1 MPQTTTPTDT
11 AAVRDARTAVAAA
24 EVVELQSVVAWAA
37 AHRVVLD
44 DGTGVVTEQTFG
56 DNGVLLGGV
65 GCPLVSEFDVYD
77 LAATLGMSSDAGC
90 HFVGKTLELRYR
102 LRRTWERVVALQ
114 VPKWKAFRLAELTM
128 NLTFEAAS
136 YIDQMLAP
144 VLHSCT
150 FAQIERTV
158 TMGIDLYDPAEAE
171 RRAKKAAED
180 RSFDVHLDGATT
192 DGVVQ
197 VDGSLALEDALDLE
211 QAVRNGAQS
220 LSDLGCEESLDA
232 RRAMAVGDMARTQLA
247 LDLAT
252 DDPDGDDLQAGTGGR
267 GVTIY
272 AHLDPDSPHATIDNP
287 ACNDVLIEQIKA
299 WCQTVGNTVTIRPVI
314 DLNTEISTQAYTPTV
329 KLAEQVR
336 LRDQCCVFPHCTRP
350 ARYTDLDHRHPFDQK
365 NPTAGGKTTT
375 SNLALL
381 CRRHHRTK
389 TFSPWTYETPQPGV
403 YDWTSP
409 TGTHFRV
416 TRGRR
421 HGRMPITTRLDHD
434 PPADPPPPEP

>member
-1 MPQTTTPTDT
+1 MPETTTPTDI

-77 LAATLGMSSDAGC
+77 LAATLSMSSDAGC

-128 NLTFEAAS
+128 NLTYEAAR
-136 YIDQMLAP
+136 YIDTMLAP

-150 FAQIERTV
+150 YAQIERTV
-158 TMGIDLYDPAEAE
+158 TMGIDLHDPDEAE

-180 RSFDVHLDGATT
+180 RSFDVHLDEAST

-211 QAVRNGAQS
+211 QAVQHGAQT

-247 LDLAT
+247 LDLQA
-252 DDPDGDDLQAGTGGR
+252 DEAGEDGDDLTSGTTGGR

-272 AHLDPDSPHATIDNP
+272 AHLDPDSPHASLDNP
-287 ACNDVLIEQIKA
+287 GASDVLISQIQA
-299 WCQTVGNTVTIRPVI
+299 WCETVGNTVTIRPVI
-314 DLNTEISTQAYTPTV
+314 DLNQEITTDAYTPTV
-329 KLAEQVR
+329 KLTEQVR
-336 LRDQCCVFPHCTRP
+336 LRDQCCIFPHCTRP
-350 ARYTDLDHRHPFDQK
+350 ARHCDLDHRHPFDQQ

-389 TFSPWTYETPQPGV
+389 TFSPWTYDTPQPGV

-416 TRGRR
+416 TRSRRDGRL
-421 HGRMPITTRLDHD
+421 PITTQIDQA
-434 PPADPPPPEP
+434 PADSEP

>member
-1 MPQTTTPTDT
+1 MPETTTPTDI
-11 AAVRDARTAVAAA
+11 AAVRYARTAVAAA

-77 LAATLGMSSDAGC
+77 LAATLSMSSDAGC

-128 NLTFEAAS
+128 NLTYEAAT
-136 YIDQMLAP
+136 YIDTMLAP

-150 FAQIERTV
+150 YAQIERTV
-158 TMGIDLYDPAEAE
+158 TIGIDLHDPDEAE

-211 QAVRNGAQS
+211 QAVKNGAQS

-247 LDLAT
+247 LDFQA
-252 DDPDGDDLQAGTGGR
+252 DGTEDGNPGPGTSACGRGGR

-272 AHLDPDSPHATIDNP
+272 AHLDPDNPHASIDNP
-287 ACNDVLIEQIKA
+287 GASDVLIEQIRA
-299 WCQTVGNTVTIRPVI
+299 WCETVGNTVTIKPVI
-314 DLNTEISTQAYTPTV
+314 DLNAEITTDAYTPTV
-329 KLAEQVR
+329 KLTEQVR

-350 ARYTDLDHRHPFDQK
+350 ARHCDLDHRHPFDQQ
-365 NPTAGGKTTT
+365 NP
-375 SNLALL
+375 
-381 CRRHHRTK
+381 
-389 TFSPWTYETPQPGV
+389 
-403 YDWTSP
+403 
-409 TGTHFRV
+409 
-416 TRGRR
+416 
-421 HGRMPITTRLDHD
+421 
-434 PPADPPPPEP
+434 

>member
-1 MPQTTTPTDT
+1 MPETTTPTDI
-11 AAVRDARTAVAAA
+11 AAVRAARTAVAAA

-128 NLTFEAAS
+128 NLTYEAAS
-136 YIDQMLAP
+136 YIDTMLAP

-150 FAQIERTV
+150 YAQIERTV

-197 VDGSLALEDALDLE
+197 VDGTLALEDALDLE
-211 QAVRNGAQS
+211 QAVKNGAKS

-232 RRAMAVGDMARTQLA
+232 RRAMAVGDLARTQLA
-247 LDLAT
+247 LDLNQ
-252 DDPDGDDLQAGTGGR
+252 DGDDLQSGTGGR

-272 AHLDPDSPHATIDNP
+272 AHLDPDSPHASIDNP
-287 ACNDVLIEQIKA
+287 GCNDVLIDQIRA
-299 WCQTVGNTVTIRPVI
+299 WCQTVGNTVTIKPVI
-314 DLNTEISTQAYTPTV
+314 DLNQEITTDAYTPTT
-329 KLAEQVR
+329 KLTEQVR
-336 LRDQCCVFPHCTRP
+336 LRDQCCIFPHCTRP
-350 ARYTDLDHRHPFDQK
+350 ARYTDLDHRHPFNQTD
-365 NPTAGGKTTT
+365 PAAGGKTTT

-403 YDWTSP
+403 YHWTSP
-409 TGTHFRV
+409 SGAEFRV

-421 HGRMPITTRLDHD
+421 HGRMPITTQIHQI
-434 PPADPPPPEP
+434 PPDSEP